1 MKVSEVKVGDKLY
14 LISHDLD
21 LFKLRKRINPYTVS
35 SVTVT
40 KVNKSSIHIVHS
52 DSSVDYIFKRRSK
65 FPLSENNSRIMTMG
79 TVEYLTDDP
88 TQGDK
93 WWAIKK
99 KDLLLN
105 SKIDSLSKKIKA
117 LSISHKES
125 IISDLEKELRE
136 K

>member
-1 MKVSEVKVGDKLY
+1 MKVSDVRVGDKLY
-14 LISHDLD
+14 LSSHDLD

-52 DSSVDYIFKRRSK
+52 GSSVDYIFKRRSK
-65 FPLSENNSRIMTMG
+65 FPLSERNSRIMQMG

-93 WWAIKK
+93 WWAIRK

-105 SKIDSLSKKIKA
+105 SKIDSLSKNIKA
-117 LSISHKES
+117 QSIGRKES
-125 IISDLEKELRE
+125 IIIALEKMLGE